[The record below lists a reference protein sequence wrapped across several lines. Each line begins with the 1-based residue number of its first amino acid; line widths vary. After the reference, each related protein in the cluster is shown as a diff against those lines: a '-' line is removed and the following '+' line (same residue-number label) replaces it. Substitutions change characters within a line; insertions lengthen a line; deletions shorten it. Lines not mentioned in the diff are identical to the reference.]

1 MIRLSLCELSRST
14 MVNFGSEAVSQHEA
28 SCFRLFVFSEFALPG
43 TRKAIVQEHG
53 RASAMIVFVIGAAA
67 LFQGARA
74 LDLV

>member
-14 MVNFGSEAVSQHEA
+14 MVNFGSEAVSQHEP
-28 SCFRLFVFSEFALPG
+28 SCFRLLVFSEFALPG
-43 TRKAIVQEHG
+43 TRKAIGQEHG